1 MKLLTYFYKRL
12 AFFFKKKINID
23 QEKLNFES
31 LDELFTYYGTDKA
44 KKVKNPYSKNSDLI
58 IGHGYSKFYE
68 KHLEFQ
74 KNSNFNL
81 LEIGTWFGASS
92 ASFCKY
98 FSKAKIFG
106 LDKNFKFKYKSKN
119 IIFIQCDIRTKNGLE
134 KLKTQI
140 NGKKFRVI
148 IDDGSHILTHII
160 ENILFFINYI
170 EQGGY
175 LVIEDFNLPKNY
187 DHLND
192 ANNEEIFIDEIF
204 TNITKKKYFKS
215 KILSKD
221 KQKYLFELI
230 ENIYIYKGNNK
241 DSDIAFL
248 KIR

>member
-1 MKLLTYFYKRL
+1 MNLLTYFYKKT

-23 QEKLNFES
+23 LEKSNFES

-44 KKVKNPYSKNSDLI
+44 KKVKNPYSKNSELFV
-58 IGHGYSKFYE
+58 GHGYSKFYE
-68 KHLEFQ
+68 KHLEFS
-74 KNSNFNL
+74 KNDNFNL
-81 LEIGTWFGASS
+81 LEIGTWYGAST

-98 FSKAKIFG
+98 FPNAKIFG

-119 IIFIQCDIRTKNGLE
+119 IIFIQCDIRTKYGLE
-134 KLKTQI
+134 KLKSRI
-140 NGKKFRVI
+140 HGKKFKVI

-160 ENILFFINYI
+160 KNIFFFINYI
-170 EQGGY
+170 EKGGY
-175 LVIEDFNLPKNY
+175 FIIEDFNLPKNY
-187 DHLND
+187 SYLND
-192 ANNEEIFIDEIF
+192 ASNEEIFIDEIF
-204 TNITKKKYFKS
+204 KNILRKKYFKS

-248 KIR
+248 KIK